1 MLTVKSKISKMA
13 DLIIAL
19 LQAIDAD
26 ETIKING
33 ENYDIT
39 HPLVNAVIYLANEYL
54 TADDRHIHMR
64 VLKQKGYNIFPGEQD
79 RFGWLTGC
87 IQLPRGVIVFG

>member
-33 ENYDIT
+33 ENYDTI

-64 VLKQKGYNIFPGEQD
+64 VLKQKGYNVFPGEQD

>member
-13 DLIIAL
+13 DLIITL

-33 ENYDIT
+33 ENYDTI